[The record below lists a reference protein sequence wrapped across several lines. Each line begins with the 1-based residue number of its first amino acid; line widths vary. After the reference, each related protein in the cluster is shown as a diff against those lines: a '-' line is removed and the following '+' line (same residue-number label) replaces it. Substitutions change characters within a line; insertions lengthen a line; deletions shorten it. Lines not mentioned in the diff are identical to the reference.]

1 MSRCEWTALI
11 GSLPL
16 MLLLVA
22 AGHYFY
28 DLPVREFFTDRDWWG
43 LPFFQTITYLGE
55 STVYLVVSGI
65 LFLSFIYVL
74 PNRRQAR
81 RMLYVFSAIA
91 VSGVAANLVKWLMGR
106 WRPKMLSPGGLYGFE
121 FFGVGYGQ
129 TSFPSGHATTI
140 MALAFT
146 LSLLYPR
153 WRPLWIAVALL
164 VAASRIVIGA
174 HYTSDVLM
182 GAYVCILTAFLLWR
196 WPFFRK
202 AMDNKEPS

>member
-1 MSRCEWTALI
+1 
-11 GSLPL
+11 

-28 DLPVREFFTDRDWWG
+28 DLPLREFFSDRDRWG

-106 WRPKMLSPGGLYGFE
+106 WRPKMFSPEVSTVSSSSVWDTVRLLSLGPC
-121 FFGVGYGQ
+121 Q
-129 TSFPSGHATTI
+129 RPSW
-140 MALAFT
+140 ALA
-146 LSLLYPR
+146 LPYPLLYPR

-164 VAASRIVIGA
+164 VAASVSSSGPLTRA
-174 HYTSDVLM
+174 MCSWVLM
-182 GAYVCILTAFLLWR
+182 LAF
-196 WPFFRK
+196 
-202 AMDNKEPS
+202 